1 MKFKHLRVSGQ
12 RLVKWPAG
20 CTGSPWLRRTRSP
33 AGSFRISVPVAP
45 SSTTRSVPLSLP
57 VLGRGT
63 NGVHL
68 QGSNPSPD
76 VSCGIRRT

>member
-20 CTGSPWLRRTRSP
+20 CTGSPWLRRTRSRP
-33 AGSFRISVPVAP
+33 DLLEFRFQWRQVQQPEASPFRFLYSAE
-45 SSTTRSVPLSLP
+45 
-57 VLGRGT
+57 GT